1 MDSAGDRA
9 AKVAAAKAAAD
20 KAAADEAERQRQAA
34 MMQQEKDK
42 AYKKAGG
49 ERRGCVVR
57 VRGEGGAAPGCY
69 VPWEEQEDRAGIVL
83 NVLGGHRPPPQN

>member
-49 ERRGCVVR
+49 ERGGCVAEG
-57 VRGEGGAAPGCY
+57 RGGGRRGRGGTAPGCY
-69 VPWEEQEDRAGIVL
+69 VAV
-83 NVLGGHRPPPQN
+83 GGAKG